1 MMETL
6 KKHTRLW
13 VPLLAL
19 VSLGTMLTLALA
31 GELEPT
37 GPPAPTMKTLED
49 VEPRTAIRNAFDTLT
64 PIVISQSGSYYLAED
79 IYAFHTKHG
88 IEITASNVTLDMNG
102 FTLYGNTEVG
112 SWDGIHGT
120 SMDNITIMNG
130 TVQDFFQD
138 GIDLQGDNIE
148 VIKVRVLNNGQ
159 RGMLTGS
166 NSVIRDCIAANN
178 TGNGIDP
185 GGASTIIGCIS
196 RDSVNGNG
204 INSSNATIENC
215 SARSNGGDGIFSNT
229 GSVIR
234 GCTAA
239 FNTGDGI
246 DAQASLVQGNA
257 ATGNTGN
264 DIVGHA
270 SSTIVDN
277 DT

>member
-1 MMETL
+1 MRTL
-6 KKHTRLW
+6 KKNTSVW

-19 VSLGTMLTLALA
+19 VSLGTMLTFTLA
-31 GELEPT
+31 GNLEPSAA
-37 GPPAPTMKTLED
+37 PAPTMKTLED
-49 VEPRTAIRNAFDTLT
+49 VEPRTAIRNDFDTIT

-79 IYAFHTKHG
+79 IYAIHSKQG
-88 IEITASNVTLDMNG
+88 IEITANNVTLDMNG

-112 SWDGIHGT
+112 SYDGIHGT
-120 SMDNITIMNG
+120 TMDNITIMNG

-138 GIDLQGDNIE
+138 GIDLQGDNIQ

-178 TGNGIDP
+178 TGTGIDP
-185 GGASTIIGCIS
+185 GSASTIIGCVS
-196 RDSVNGNG
+196 RDSVNGDG

-215 SARSNGGDGIFSNT
+215 TARSNGGDGIFSNT
-229 GSVIR
+229 ASVIR

-257 ATGNTGN
+257 ATSNTGT

-270 SSTIVDN
+270 SSTILDN